1 MEQLE
6 ILTSVYEIQTSIEN
20 HMNKKSNFTKSNKCN
35 QCDYASSDAG
45 NLRRHLKTHS
55 GEKSNKCNQCDFASS
70 HAGDLRRHLT
80 KHSGEKYKKCNQCD
94 YVSCYANDLRRH
106 LQRHSGEKSNK
117 CNQCG
122 FASSY
127 SNFKDT
133 FENAQWGKV
142 KQMQPMWLCILLCNS
157 FEITHANVL

>member
-1 MEQLE
+1 MRICLFSGRKFED
-6 ILTSVYEIQTSIEN
+6 TFEN
-20 HMNKKSNFTKSNKCN
+20 APWGKV
-35 QCDYASSDAG
+35 
-45 NLRRHLKTHS
+45 R
-55 GEKSNKCNQCDFASS
+55 KCNQCDFASS

-117 CNQCG
+117 CIQCG

-142 KQMQPMWLCILLCNS
+142 EQIQPVMQFLWDHTCKRTVEKSQTNASVWLCIIFSDRPFEDTFEKAQLRKVKQMQPM
-157 FEITHANVL
+157 

>member
-1 MEQLE
+1 MQPMQICLFSGRKFED
-6 ILTSVYEIQTSIEN
+6 TFEN
-20 HMNKKSNFTKSNKCN
+20 APWGKVK
-35 QCDYASSDAG
+35 
-45 NLRRHLKTHS
+45 
-55 GEKSNKCNQCDFASS
+55 KCNQCDFASS

-80 KHSGEKYKKCNQCD
+80 KHSGEKYKKCNQCN

-117 CNQCG
+117 CIQCG

-133 FENAQWGKV
+133 VENAQWGKV
-142 KQMQPMWLCILLCNS
+142 KQMQPMWFCFLLFKRFKDT
-157 FEITHANVL
+157 FENAQWGKHKHLQPIFLDRQF